1 MANVEENRQQL
12 RAIASSEESKN
23 GEYTEGSRKKMTKEE
38 DFYNFIKEGN
48 GYLCGRRRGP
58 VIIRDSD

>member
-38 DFYNFIKEGN
+38 TFTILSKKEMDTSAG
-48 GYLCGRRRGP
+48 GDGAR
-58 VIIRDSD
+58 